1 MQASGALFYYTPFTF
16 IRWDSLDSGNVGKV
30 EAAIRK
36 SGRPLYAVLFPFEID
51 EQHVLQKRMPGH
63 WTQVGKVQDVTIW
76 RRAFDAAKP

>member
-1 MQASGALFYYTPFTF
+1 MSSPTPRKLSNCPAKFAPARSSISAEERTGADRHDDDRGLLAPVP
-16 IRWDSLDSGNVGKV
+16 G
-30 EAAIRK
+30 
-36 SGRPLYAVLFPFEID
+36 EID